1 MISVGIPS
9 GSRQDFGCQYFSSR
23 QESRRDPGKI
33 LAGKQNLTKISLGS
47 CRESRQDSRQEAKIL
62 VAKILPGSCCESR
75 QDSRR
80 EAKISAA
87 KIWARSC
94 RESRQDSRWE
104 AIIPPAKISLE
115 CYCESRQDSRR
126 RANSRWQKSLR
137 DLAGNPAKIGDR
149 KFKFKF
155 KFIYSHLFN
164 YDLTKTRDRNE
175 VKNRTDY
182 TLS

>member
-1 MISVGIPS
+1 MISVGILL

-23 QESRRDPGKI
+23 RESHRDPGKI

-47 CRESRQDSRQEAKIL
+47 CRESRQDSR
-62 VAKILPGSCCESR
+62 
-75 QDSRR
+75 R

-87 KIWARSC
+87 KISARSC
-94 RESRQDSRWE
+94 RESCQDSRWE

-126 RANSRWQKSLR
+126 RANSRWQKSRR

-164 YDLTKTRDRNE
+164 YDLTKMRDRNE
-175 VKNRTDY
+175 LKNRTDY